1 MMPTRG
7 FSGLATVTDAVT
19 SPSTV
24 DRSTVP

>member
-1 MMPTRG
+1 MLPTRR

-24 DRSTVP
+24 DRYTVP